1 MAVSPATSSRA
12 ASTAAPASLFVPAP
26 GGGTTGNWW
35 PGDLSWPNSTGAQNN
50 VRYAYFAQARRLAIE
65 LNGTVTVYD
74 TLDHQIGGFSQQQS
88 HSGSLSF
95 SSQYG
100 LVDVASLP
108 VISVNGAP
116 PPLPALTP
124 APSAFQPGQSAPP
137 FDPASSD
144 TKADIVA
151 TIEQLAGLRAK
162 GILSDEEFDAK
173 KVQLLSRL

>member
-1 MAVSPATSSRA
+1 
-12 ASTAAPASLFVPAP
+12 
-26 GGGTTGNWW
+26 
-35 PGDLSWPNSTGAQNN
+35 

-88 HSGSLSF
+88 HGGSLSF

-116 PPLPALTP
+116 PPPPAFTP
-124 APSAFQPGQSAPP
+124 APSASQPAQSAPP

-144 TKADIVA
+144 AKADIILA
-151 TIEQLAGLRAK
+151 TIEQLADLRAK
-162 GILSDEEFDAK
+162 GILSDEEFNTK
-173 KVQLLSRL
+173 KTQLLSRL